1 MPNEKPVPQQIPI
14 EKIHDLP
21 GIPKITMSD
30 KSYGG
35 LVASVLLDGVKE
47 PVILRQ
53 REDGEYQLVSGYRR
67 RKATELAKLKTM
79 PALVYDMTE
88 KDALE
93 YHKIA
98 NLNPDAPIPGKLVE
112 KDSKAPTEKKPIEPV
127 KPDEKKTEPP
137 KVDKATAPAEK
148 KPVEPVP
155 GEKKVEAPKAEK
167 AEAPAEKKPTEPVKP
182 DEKKTEAPKVEKT
195 EATTEKKP
203 TEPVKP
209 DEKKAE
215 TPKAEKAET
224 PAEKKPVEP
233 VKPDEKKAE
242 APKAEKAEA
251 PADKKPTEPVKPDE
265 KKAEPPKVEKTEAP
279 ADKKP
284 AEPVKPDEKKAEA
297 PKVEKTEAPD
307 NKKPAEPVK
316 PAEKKAEPPKAEK
329 PAKAPAA
336 KKKEAEEKPVG
347 KTAIGPTGTAIT
359 QLLGEK
365 LNPPTA
371 KDIKALPIP
380 GEGEAFSAVLHPAYL
395 KKAEINTFSVDRNS
409 DDFKELY
416 KSIERF
422 GVKDPVLAR
431 FNKDGELEILSG
443 QRRHLIAS
451 ELNYPVP
458 TIIQQLDDDDAKI
471 LVADGNLHREHI
483 STYDLSRALRMKAD
497 SMKRKAGRKL
507 RGVKGGPETD
517 ELIAKEMGMS
527 TMKLNRLMKLSEAT
541 QQICDLVD
549 DGTIAVSIAY
559 NLAFLQPKHQDTVAD
574 LIGINVKVN
583 NENTTNLKKIAARES
598 LTEQKIRDV
607 LEGKYPPKVVEKPKA
622 AEPPAQPAPAMAPA
636 PASIPKSPDMGT
648 PVPGQPSDKVIP
660 FPSAPGQDAAP
671 TVSGQDAV
679 PSQPAVPGQ
688 SAAPTAPTPP
698 APAEAAPTA
707 PAAEPPAPAA
717 PGEAP
722 KETQDR
728 ENSYETKIVLRGDRL
743 RKYFPDVSMTPLAI
757 ENSIYDALEERR
769 QRQARE
775 KAKTE
780 IFKGKKEPV
789 K

>member
-1 MPNEKPVPQQIPI
+1 MPNEKPVLQKIPL
-14 EKIHDLP
+14 ERIHDLP
-21 GIPKITMSD
+21 GIPKVTLPD

-35 LVASVLLDGVKE
+35 LVASILLDGVKE

-67 RKATELAKLKTM
+67 HKATELAKLKEL
-79 PALVYDMTE
+79 PALVYDMSE

-112 KDSKAPTEKKPIEPV
+112 KDSKIPS
-127 KPDEKKTEPP
+127 D
-137 KVDKATAPAEK
+137 
-148 KPVEPVP
+148 
-155 GEKKVEAPKAEK
+155 
-167 AEAPAEKKPTEPVKP
+167 KKPTEPGKN
-182 DEKKTEAPKVEKT
+182 DEAK
-195 EATTEKKP
+195 
-203 TEPVKP
+203 
-209 DEKKAE
+209 
-215 TPKAEKAET
+215 
-224 PAEKKPVEP
+224 
-233 VKPDEKKAE
+233 KPDEKKAE
-242 APKAEKAEA
+242 APKSEKPA
-251 PADKKPTEPVKPDE
+251 P
-265 KKAEPPKVEKTEAP
+265 AP

-284 AEPVKPDEKKAEA
+284 AEPEKKDEAKKPD
-297 PKVEKTEAPD
+297 
-307 NKKPAEPVK
+307 
-316 PAEKKAEPPKAEK
+316 EKKAEPPKAEK
-329 PAKAPAA
+329 PAPAAAEKKSVEPEKKDEAKKPDEKKVDVPKVEKPAPAPADKEPSKPANEKERKAAETPAPAAANKEKKPAKAPAP
-336 KKKEAEEKPVG
+336 KAEDKPVE
-347 KTAIGPTGTAIT
+347 KTAVGPTGTSIT
-359 QLLGEK
+359 KLLGEK
-365 LNPPTA
+365 LDPPTE
-371 KDIKALPIP
+371 KDKKSLPIP

-395 KKAEINTFSVDRNS
+395 KKADINTFSVDRSS
-409 DDFKELY
+409 DDFKELF

-458 TIIQQLDDDDAKI
+458 TIIQQLDDDDARI

-559 NLAFLQPKHQDTVAD
+559 NIAFLQPKHQDTVAD

-583 NENTTNLKKIAARES
+583 NENTANLKKIAAKES

-622 AEPPAQPAPAMAPA
+622 VEPPTPATPPMAPA
-636 PASIPKSPDMGT
+636 PAAIPKSPDIGT
-648 PVPGQPSDKVIP
+648 PVSGQPADKVIP
-660 FPSAPGQDAAP
+660 FPAAPASEPAPAQPTAAAP
-671 TVSGQDAV
+671 TVES
-679 PSQPAVPGQ
+679 
-688 SAAPTAPTPP
+688 
-698 APAEAAPTA
+698 A
-707 PAAEPPAPAA
+707 PAAQTTPAQAAAA
-717 PGEAP
+717 PIPTEAP
-722 KETQDR
+722 KEAQDR
-728 ENSYETKIVLRGDRL
+728 ENSYETKVILRGDRL

-769 QRQARE
+769 QRQAKE
-775 KAKTE
+775 KAKAE
-780 IFKGKKEPV
+780 IFKGKKETV

>member
-1 MPNEKPVPQQIPI
+1 MPNEKPVPQKIPLEI
-14 EKIHDLP
+14 IHDLP
-21 GIPKITMSD
+21 GIPKVTLPD

-35 LVASVLLDGVKE
+35 LVASILLDGVKE

-67 RKATELAKLKTM
+67 RKATELAKLKDL
-79 PALVYDMTE
+79 PALVYDMSE

-98 NLNPDAPIPGKLVE
+98 NLNPSAPIPGKLVE
-112 KDSKAPTEKKPIEPV
+112 KDAKAPS
-127 KPDEKKTEPP
+127 
-137 KVDKATAPAEK
+137 EK
-148 KPVEPVP
+148 KPVEPV
-155 GEKKVEAPKAEK
+155 KKDEVK
-167 AEAPAEKKPTEPVKP
+167 KP
-182 DEKKTEAPKVEKT
+182 DEKKTEAPKVEKPP
-195 EATTEKKP
+195 AAP
-203 TEPVKP
+203 T
-209 DEKKAE
+209 
-215 TPKAEKAET
+215 
-224 PAEKKPVEP
+224 
-233 VKPDEKKAE
+233 
-242 APKAEKAEA
+242 
-251 PADKKPTEPVKPDE
+251 
-265 KKAEPPKVEKTEAP
+265 
-279 ADKKP
+279 DKKP
-284 AEPVKPDEKKAEA
+284 AEPDKKDEAKKPDEKKAEA
-297 PKVEKTEAPD
+297 PKVEKPAPAPAD
-307 NKKPAEPVK
+307 KKPVEPVKSDVEKK
-316 PAEKKAEPPKAEK
+316 PAEKKIEAPKIENPSPAPANKEPAKPANEKEKKAAETPAPAAADKEKK
-329 PAKAPAA
+329 PAKAPAP
-336 KKKEAEEKPVG
+336 KKKEVEDKPVG
-347 KTAIGPTGTAIT
+347 KTALGPTGTSIT
-359 QLLGEK
+359 KLLGEK
-365 LNPPTA
+365 LDPPTE
-371 KDIKALPIP
+371 KDKKALPVP

-395 KKAEINTFSVDRNS
+395 KKADINTFSVDRDS

-431 FNKDGELEILSG
+431 FNKDGDLEILSG

-559 NLAFLQPKHQDTVAD
+559 NIAFLQPKHQDTVAD

-583 NENTTNLKKIAARES
+583 NENTANLKKVAAKES

-607 LEGKYPPKVVEKPKA
+607 LEGKYPPKVVEKPKPV
-622 AEPPAQPAPAMAPA
+622 EPPAPAVPPMAPA
-636 PASIPKSPDMGT
+636 PTDIPKSPDVGT
-648 PVPGQPSDKVIP
+648 PVPGQPADKVIP
-660 FPSAPGQDAAP
+660 FP
-671 TVSGQDAV
+671 
-679 PSQPAVPGQ
+679 AVPGSEAASIQ
-688 SAAPTAPTPP
+688 PVPAAPAQPTNETIPTAQTPS
-698 APAEAAPTA
+698 APAENTA
-707 PAAEPPAPAA
+707 PVPTPSTTPI
-717 PGEAP
+717 EAP
-722 KETQDR
+722 KEAQDR

-769 QRQARE
+769 QRQAKE
-775 KAKTE
+775 KAKAN

>member
-21 GIPKITMSD
+21 GIPKITLAD

-35 LVASVLLDGVKE
+35 LVASILLDGVKE
-47 PVILRQ
+47 PVILRR

-67 RKATELAKLKTM
+67 RKATELAKLKTL

-88 KDALE
+88 KEAQD

-98 NLNPDAPIPGKLVE
+98 NADPKAPVPGKLVE
-112 KDSKAPTEKKPIEPV
+112 KDAKAP
-127 KPDEKKTEPP
+127 
-137 KVDKATAPAEK
+137 A
-148 KPVEPVP
+148 
-155 GEKKVEAPKAEK
+155 
-167 AEAPAEKKPTEPVKP
+167 
-182 DEKKTEAPKVEKT
+182 
-195 EATTEKKP
+195 
-203 TEPVKP
+203 
-209 DEKKAE
+209 
-215 TPKAEKAET
+215 
-224 PAEKKPVEP
+224 
-233 VKPDEKKAE
+233 EKKAE
-242 APKAEKAEA
+242 APKAEKPAAVPAE
-251 PADKKPTEPVKPDE
+251 
-265 KKAEPPKVEKTEAP
+265 
-279 ADKKP
+279 KKP
-284 AEPVKPDEKKAEA
+284 AEPVKADEKKAEA
-297 PKVEKTEAPD
+297 PKVEKTASPT
-307 NKKPAEPVK
+307 AESK
-316 PAEKKAEPPKAEK
+316 EKKAS
-329 PAKAPAA
+329 PAKTPAA
-336 KKKEAEEKPVG
+336 KPKAAEEKPIG
-347 KTAIGPTGTAIT
+347 KTAVGPTGTSIT
-359 QLLGEK
+359 KLLGEK
-365 LNPPTA
+365 LDPPSE
-371 KDIKALPIP
+371 KDKKALPVP

-395 KKAEINTFSVDRNS
+395 KKASINTFSVDRDS

-431 FNKDGELEILSG
+431 FNSDGELEILSG
-443 QRRHLIAS
+443 QRRHLIAT

-648 PVPGQPSDKVIP
+648 PVPGQPADKVIP
-660 FPSAPGQDAAP
+660 FPSAPGQEAAP
-671 TVSGQDAV
+671 QSSANE
-679 PSQPAVPGQ
+679 PPKENAPAAQPAIPTPAAQ
-688 SAAPTAPTPP
+688 PTAAPPV
-698 APAEAAPTA
+698 APAEA
-707 PAAEPPAPAA
+707 PAAQPA
-717 PGEAP
+717 EAS
-722 KETQDR
+722 KEAQDR

-743 RKYFPDVSMTPLAI
+743 RKYFPDVSMTPFAI

-769 QRQARE
+769 QRLE
-775 KAKTE
+775 KQKQKAE
-780 IFKGKKEPV
+780 IFGKDKKGPV

>member
-1 MPNEKPVPQQIPI
+1 MPNEKPVPQKIPL

-21 GIPKITMSD
+21 GIPTVTLTD

-35 LVASVLLDGVKE
+35 LVASILLDGVKE

-67 RKATELAKLKTM
+67 RKATELAKLKEL
-79 PALVYDMTE
+79 PALVYDMSE

-112 KDSKAPTEKKPIEPV
+112 KDGKAPADKKPAGQEKKDDA
-127 KPDEKKTEPP
+127 K
-137 KVDKATAPAEK
+137 
-148 KPVEPVP
+148 
-155 GEKKVEAPKAEK
+155 
-167 AEAPAEKKPTEPVKP
+167 
-182 DEKKTEAPKVEKT
+182 
-195 EATTEKKP
+195 
-203 TEPVKP
+203 KP

-215 TPKAEKAET
+215 APKPENPAPAPTGKK
-224 PAEKKPVEP
+224 PAEPEKKDEA
-233 VKPDEKKAE
+233 KKLDEKKAE
-242 APKAEKAEA
+242 APKAEKPA
-251 PADKKPTEPVKPDE
+251 P
-265 KKAEPPKVEKTEAP
+265 AP

-284 AEPVKPDEKKAEA
+284 AEQEKKDEAKKPVEKKAEVPKPDKPAPAPADKKPAEQEKKDEKKAET
-297 PKVEKTEAPD
+297 PKVEKPIPAPA
-307 NKKPAEPVK
+307 NNEK
-316 PAEKKAEPPKAEK
+316 EKKAAETPAPAAANKEKK
-329 PAKAPAA
+329 PAKAPAP
-336 KKKEAEEKPVG
+336 KAEDKPVE
-347 KTAIGPTGTAIT
+347 KTAIGPTGTSIT
-359 QLLGEK
+359 KLLGEK
-365 LNPPTA
+365 LDPPTE
-371 KDIKALPIP
+371 KDKKSLPIP

-395 KKAEINTFSVDRNS
+395 KKADINTFSVDRSS
-409 DDFKELY
+409 DDFKELF

-431 FNKDGELEILSG
+431 FNKDGDLEILSG

-559 NLAFLQPKHQDTVAD
+559 NIAFLQPKHQDMVAD
-574 LIGINVKVN
+574 MIGINVKVN
-583 NENTTNLKKIAARES
+583 NENTTNLKKIAAKES

-622 AEPPAQPAPAMAPA
+622 VEPPAPATQPMAPA
-636 PASIPKSPDMGT
+636 PAAIPKSPDVGT
-648 PVPGQPSDKVIP
+648 PVPGQPADKVIP
-660 FPSAPGQDAAP
+660 FPAAPASEPAPAQPTAAAP
-671 TVSGQDAV
+671 TVENSSS
-679 PSQPAVPGQ
+679 SQPQPTQANNTPPV
-688 SAAPTAPTPP
+688 STAPS
-698 APAEAAPTA
+698 EATK
-707 PAAEPPAPAA
+707 
-717 PGEAP
+717 EAP
-722 KETQDR
+722 DR
-728 ENSYETKIVLRGDRL
+728 ENSYETKIILRGDRL

-769 QRQARE
+769 QRQAKE
-775 KAKTE
+775 KAKAE

>member
-1 MPNEKPVPQQIPI
+1 MPNEKPVTQKIPLD
-14 EKIHDLP
+14 KIHDLP
-21 GIPKITMSD
+21 GIPAVSQAD

-35 LVASVLLDGVKE
+35 LVASILLDGVKE

-67 RKATELAKLKTM
+67 RKAAELSKLKEL
-79 PALVYDMTE
+79 PALVYDMSE
-88 KDALE
+88 AEALE
-93 YHKIA
+93 YHKLA
-98 NLNPDAPIPGKLVE
+98 NLNPAAPIPGKPVE
-112 KDSKAPTEKKPIEPV
+112 KDEPAKDEKPAPALADKKPAEPEKKDEV
-127 KPDEKKTEPP
+127 K
-137 KVDKATAPAEK
+137 
-148 KPVEPVP
+148 
-155 GEKKVEAPKAEK
+155 
-167 AEAPAEKKPTEPVKP
+167 
-182 DEKKTEAPKVEKT
+182 
-195 EATTEKKP
+195 
-203 TEPVKP
+203 KP

-215 TPKAEKAET
+215 TPKAEK
-224 PAEKKPVEP
+224 PAP
-233 VKPDEKKAE
+233 
-242 APKAEKAEA
+242 
-251 PADKKPTEPVKPDE
+251 
-265 KKAEPPKVEKTEAP
+265 AP

-284 AEPVKPDEKKAEA
+284 AEPVNKDEAKKPDEKKAEI
-297 PKVEKTEAPD
+297 PKVEKPTPAPAD
-307 NKKPAEPVK
+307 KKPAEPVNK
-316 PAEKKAEPPKAEK
+316 DEKKVEVPKAEK
-329 PAKAPAA
+329 PDPAPANKEPAKPVNEKEKKAAEAPAPAAADKEKKPAPKKEDKPAKAPVP
-336 KKKEAEEKPVG
+336 KKEDKPVE
-347 KTAIGPTGTAIT
+347 KTAVGPTGTSIT
-359 QLLGEK
+359 KLLGEK
-365 LNPPTA
+365 LDPPTE
-371 KDIKALPIP
+371 KDKKSLPIP

-395 KKAEINTFSVDRNS
+395 KKADINTFSVDRSS
-409 DDFKELY
+409 DDFKELF

-431 FNKDGELEILSG
+431 FNKDGDLEILSG

-458 TIIQQLDDDDAKI
+458 TIIQQLDDDDARI

-559 NLAFLQPKHQDTVAD
+559 NIAFLQPKHQDTVAD

-583 NENTTNLKKIAARES
+583 NENTTNLKKIAAKES

-607 LEGKYPPKVVEKPKA
+607 LEGKYPPKVVEKPKTV
-622 AEPPAQPAPAMAPA
+622 EPPTPQTPPMAPA
-636 PASIPKSPDMGT
+636 PAAIPKSPDVGT
-648 PVPGQPSDKVIP
+648 PVPGQPTDKVIP
-660 FPSAPGQDAAP
+660 FPAAPKQEPTEATPPAEAITKPADSPQPAVSAPGGETA
-671 TVSGQDAV
+671 
-679 PSQPAVPGQ
+679 PAVR
-688 SAAPTAPTPP
+688 S
-698 APAEAAPTA
+698 PTA
-707 PAAEPPAPAA
+707 PADNTPPVPSTPSPVDASKT
-717 PGEAP
+717 E
-722 KETQDR
+722 QDK

-769 QRQARE
+769 QRQAKE
-775 KAKTE
+775 KAKAE

>member
-1 MPNEKPVPQQIPI
+1 MPNEKPVPQKIPL

-21 GIPKITMSD
+21 GIPTVTLAD

-35 LVASVLLDGVKE
+35 LVASILLDGVKE

-67 RKATELAKLKTM
+67 RKATELAKLKEL
-79 PALVYDMTE
+79 PALVYDMSE

-93 YHKIA
+93 YHKLA
-98 NLNPDAPIPGKLVE
+98 NLNPAAPIPGKLVE
-112 KDSKAPTEKKPIEPV
+112 KDS
-127 KPDEKKTEPP
+127 
-137 KVDKATAPAEK
+137 
-148 KPVEPVP
+148 
-155 GEKKVEAPKAEK
+155 EAPE
-167 AEAPAEKKPTEPVKP
+167 
-182 DEKKTEAPKVEKT
+182 
-195 EATTEKKP
+195 
-203 TEPVKP
+203 
-209 DEKKAE
+209 
-215 TPKAEKAET
+215 
-224 PAEKKPVEP
+224 
-233 VKPDEKKAE
+233 EKKAE
-242 APKAEKAEA
+242 APKAEKPA
-251 PADKKPTEPVKPDE
+251 P
-265 KKAEPPKVEKTEAP
+265 AP

-284 AEPVKPDEKKAEA
+284 AEPEKKDETKKPEEKKAEA
-297 PKVEKTEAPD
+297 PKAEKPAPASAEKKSVEPEKKDEAKKPDEKKVDVPTVEKPAPAPAD
-307 NKKPAEPVK
+307 KEPSKPAHEKEKKAAETPAHAAADKEKKPAP
-316 PAEKKAEPPKAEK
+316 KKEDK
-329 PAKAPAA
+329 PAKAPAPR
-336 KKKEAEEKPVG
+336 EEVKPVE
-347 KTAIGPTGTAIT
+347 KTAVGPTGTSIT
-359 QLLGEK
+359 KLLGEK
-365 LNPPTA
+365 LDPPTE
-371 KDIKALPIP
+371 KDKKSLPIP

-395 KKAEINTFSVDRNS
+395 KKADINTFSVDRSS
-409 DDFKELY
+409 DDFKELF

-458 TIIQQLDDDDAKI
+458 TIIQQLDDDDARI

-559 NLAFLQPKHQDTVAD
+559 NIAFLQPKHQDTVAD

-583 NENTTNLKKIAARES
+583 NENTTNLKKIAANES

-622 AEPPAQPAPAMAPA
+622 VEPTASQTPPMAPA
-636 PASIPKSPDMGT
+636 PAAIPKSPDIGT
-648 PVPGQPSDKVIP
+648 PVPGQPADKVIP
-660 FPSAPGQDAAP
+660 FPATPASEPAPAQPVPATPTQPTAATPSVESAPAAQTTPAQAAAAP
-671 TVSGQDAV
+671 T
-679 PSQPAVPGQ
+679 PA
-688 SAAPTAPTPP
+688 
-698 APAEAAPTA
+698 
-707 PAAEPPAPAA
+707 
-717 PGEAP
+717 EAP
-722 KETQDR
+722 KEAQDR

-769 QRQARE
+769 QRQAKE
-775 KAKTE
+775 KAKAE

>member
-1 MPNEKPVPQQIPI
+1 MPNEKPVPQKIPLD
-14 EKIHDLP
+14 KIHDLP
-21 GIPKITMSD
+21 GIPTVTLAD

-35 LVASVLLDGVKE
+35 LVASILLDGVKE

-67 RKATELAKLKTM
+67 RKATELAKLKEL
-79 PALVYDMTE
+79 PALVYDMSE

-112 KDSKAPTEKKPIEPV
+112 KDGKAPADKKPAGQEKKDDAK
-127 KPDEKKTEPP
+127 KPDEKKAEAP
-137 KVDKATAPAEK
+137 KPENPAPAPTDKKPAEPEK
-148 KPVEPVP
+148 KDEAKKPDD
-155 GEKKVEAPKAEK
+155 KKVEDPMAEK
-167 AEAPAEKKPTEPVKP
+167 SAPAPADKKPAEPEKKDDAK
-182 DEKKTEAPKVEKT
+182 
-195 EATTEKKP
+195 
-203 TEPVKP
+203 KP

-215 TPKAEKAET
+215 TPKVEKPALTPADKKPVEPEKKNEAKKPDEKKTEASKAEK
-224 PAEKKPVEP
+224 PAPAPADKKPVEP
-233 VKPDEKKAE
+233 VKKDEAKKTDEKKSEVPKPDKPADKESAMPGNEKDKKAAE
-242 APKAEKAEA
+242 AEA
-251 PADKKPTEPVKPDE
+251 PAAVDKE
-265 KKAEPPKVEKTEAP
+265 K
-279 ADKKP
+279 
-284 AEPVKPDEKKAEA
+284 
-297 PKVEKTEAPD
+297 
-307 NKKPAEPVK
+307 
-316 PAEKKAEPPKAEK
+316 K
-329 PAKAPAA
+329 PAKAPAP
-336 KKKEAEEKPVG
+336 KKEDKPVE
-347 KTAIGPTGTAIT
+347 KTAVGPTGTSIT
-359 QLLGEK
+359 KLLGEK
-365 LNPPTA
+365 LDPPTE
-371 KDIKALPIP
+371 KDKKSLPIP

-395 KKAEINTFSVDRNS
+395 KKADINTFSVDRSS
-409 DDFKELY
+409 DDFKELF

-458 TIIQQLDDDDAKI
+458 TIIQQLDDDDARI

-559 NLAFLQPKHQDTVAD
+559 NIAFLQPKHQDTVAD

-583 NENTTNLKKIAARES
+583 NENTTNLKKIAANES

-622 AEPPAQPAPAMAPA
+622 VEPTASQTPPMAPA
-636 PASIPKSPDMGT
+636 PAVIPKSPDVGT
-648 PVPGQPSDKVIP
+648 PVPGQPADKVIP
-660 FPSAPGQDAAP
+660 FPAAPASEPAPAQPVPAAP
-671 TVSGQDAV
+671 T
-679 PSQPAVPGQ
+679 QPTAATPTVESAPVAQ
-688 SAAPTAPTPP
+688 TPPAQTAAAPTP
-698 APAEAAPTA
+698 A
-707 PAAEPPAPAA
+707 
-717 PGEAP
+717 EAP
-722 KETQDR
+722 KEAQDR

-769 QRQARE
+769 QRQVKE
-775 KAKTE
+775 KAKAE

>member
-1 MPNEKPVPQQIPI
+1 MPNEKPVPQKIPL
-14 EKIHDLP
+14 ERIHDLP
-21 GIPKITMSD
+21 GIPKVTQAD

-35 LVASVLLDGVKE
+35 LVASILLDGVKE

-67 RKATELAKLKTM
+67 RKATELAKLKEL
-79 PALVYDMTE
+79 PALVYDMSE
-88 KDALE
+88 IEALE

-98 NLNPDAPIPGKLVE
+98 NINPDTPIPGKLVE
-112 KDSKAPTEKKPIEPV
+112 KDSKIPS
-127 KPDEKKTEPP
+127 D
-137 KVDKATAPAEK
+137 
-148 KPVEPVP
+148 
-155 GEKKVEAPKAEK
+155 
-167 AEAPAEKKPTEPVKP
+167 KKPTEPGKN
-182 DEKKTEAPKVEKT
+182 DEA
-195 EATTEKKP
+195 
-203 TEPVKP
+203 
-209 DEKKAE
+209 
-215 TPKAEKAET
+215 
-224 PAEKKPVEP
+224 KKPVEKKADVPKP
-233 VKPDEKKAE
+233 VPASADKKTAEPEKKDEAKKLDEKKAE
-242 APKAEKAEA
+242 APKAEKPA
-251 PADKKPTEPVKPDE
+251 P
-265 KKAEPPKVEKTEAP
+265 AP

-284 AEPVKPDEKKAEA
+284 AEQEKKDEANKPEEKKAEA
-297 PKVEKTEAPD
+297 PKAEKPAPAPAD
-307 NKKPAEPVK
+307 KNPAEPEK
-316 PAEKKAEPPKAEK
+316 KDEAKKLGEKKAETPKVEKPAPAAADKEKKPAPKKEDK
-329 PAKAPAA
+329 PAKAPVP
-336 KKKEAEEKPVG
+336 KKEDKPVE
-347 KTAIGPTGTAIT
+347 KTAVGPTGTSIT
-359 QLLGEK
+359 KLLGEK
-365 LNPPTA
+365 LDPPTE
-371 KDIKALPIP
+371 KDKKALPIP

-395 KKAEINTFSVDRNS
+395 KKADINTFSVDRSS
-409 DDFKELY
+409 DDFKELF

-431 FNKDGELEILSG
+431 FNKDGDLEILSG

-458 TIIQQLDDDDAKI
+458 TIIQQLDDDDARI

-559 NLAFLQPKHQDTVAD
+559 NIAFLQPEHQDTVAD

-583 NENTTNLKKIAARES
+583 NENTTNLKKIAANET

-622 AEPPAQPAPAMAPA
+622 VDPPAPTTPPMAPA
-636 PASIPKSPDMGT
+636 PAAIPKSPDVGT
-648 PVPGQPSDKVIP
+648 PVPGQPADKVIP
-660 FPSAPGQDAAP
+660 FPAAPVQETAPSQEPVAPTESSATPTQPAAAITKPADSPQPTVSAPGAETA
-671 TVSGQDAV
+671 
-679 PSQPAVPGQ
+679 PAVQ
-688 SAAPTAPTPP
+688 T
-698 APAEAAPTA
+698 PTA
-707 PAAEPPAPAA
+707 PADNAPPVPSTPSPVDASKT
-717 PGEAP
+717 E
-722 KETQDR
+722 QDK

-769 QRQARE
+769 QRQAKE
-775 KAKTE
+775 KAKAE